1 MPAHGGSTAG
11 RAVRYSAGMTVS
23 DTWDLESIFAG
34 GSASAGF
41 RDFAAA
47 LERDAAAA
55 GQRVRELGD
64 GAPDA
69 EVRDVLLDVQAAEQR
84 LDEAVSFAECL
95 RAQDTADAAAV
106 QWIGR
111 LDAVGASLKA
121 LGAAL
126 GAFTAGLPDDR
137 WQALT
142 GGPELRPIAFL
153 LNRERDLARRK
164 MDAATEGLVEELAT
178 DGYHAW
184 DRQYTTLAGSL
195 RAEVDVGG
203 DRRRLSM
210 GQLTARMEEPAR
222 ADRKAAFDALEAAWR
237 PVVDLAAGALNGQA
251 GFRLTWYRHRGWD
264 SVLDEPLYLNR
275 MEARSLEA
283 MWAAVADAA
292 PRMVPYAQAKARLI
306 GADALCWYDVQA
318 PVGAEEETL
327 TFPAAAERI
336 LDCFAAH
343 DPELRAFAERA
354 FGGRWIE
361 AADREGKAAGGFCT
375 TLPLRRETR
384 IFMTYGGT
392 FGGATTLAH
401 ELGHA
406 HHSWLLRDRPYYAT
420 SYPMTLAET
429 ASTFCEGLL
438 ISAALDQAADAGV
451 RLRLLDRVLE
461 EALTML
467 MNLRSRF
474 LFEIDFYR
482 RRADGPLTAAELDE
496 LMVGA
501 QRRAYC
507 GALAD
512 DGWHPLFWASKLH
525 FYFTDVPFYNFPYV
539 VGYLLASGLAAR
551 SAAEG
556 PAFAADYRRL
566 LADTGAMTC
575 EDLARRHLGVDLGQP
590 EFWQA
595 AIDRPLAH
603 VAEFARLAAN
613 T

>member
-1 MPAHGGSTAG
+1 MTA
-11 RAVRYSAGMTVS
+11 S
-23 DTWDLESIFAG
+23 DRWDLESIFAG

-41 RDFAAA
+41 RDFVAG

-55 GQRVRELGD
+55 GERVRGLGD
-64 GAPDA
+64 GTADA
-69 EVRDVLLDVQAAEQR
+69 ELRAVLLEVQAAEQR
-84 LDEAVSFAECL
+84 LAEAVSFAECL
-95 RAQDTADAAAV
+95 RAQDTADAAAG

-111 LDAVGASLKA
+111 LDAVAAQIKA

-126 GAFTAGLPDDR
+126 SACTAALPDER
-137 WQALT
+137 WRALT
-142 GGPELRPIAFL
+142 GGPELRPVAFL

-164 MDAATEGLVEELAT
+164 MDAATEGLIEELAT

-184 DRQYTTLAGSL
+184 DRQYATLAGSL
-195 RAEVDVGG
+195 RAEVKVDGE
-203 DRRRLSM
+203 RRRLSM
-210 GQLTARMEEPAR
+210 GQLATRMEEPAR
-222 ADRKAAFDALEAAWR
+222 ADRKAAFQALEGAWR
-237 PVVDLAAGALNGQA
+237 PVADLAAGALNGQA

-283 MWAAVADAA
+283 MWAAVAAAA
-292 PRMVPYAQAKARLI
+292 PRLVPYLQAKARLI
-306 GADALCWYDVQA
+306 GTGALCWYDVQA
-318 PVGAEEETL
+318 PVGAGEGTL
-327 TFPAAAERI
+327 SFEAAAERI
-336 LDCFAAH
+336 LDCFDAH
-343 DPELRAFAERA
+343 DPDLRAFCEHA
-354 FGGRWIE
+354 FAGRWIE
-361 AADREGKAAGGFCT
+361 AADRAGKAAGGFCT

-384 IFMTYGGT
+384 IFMTHGGT

-406 HHSWLLRDRPYYAT
+406 YHAWLLRDRPYYAT
-420 SYPMTLAET
+420 SYPMALAET

-438 ISAALDQAADAGV
+438 ISAALDQTADAGV

-482 RRADGPLTAAELDE
+482 RRAAGPLTAAELDE
-496 LMVGA
+496 LMVAA

-507 GALAD
+507 GALAA

-539 VGYLLASGLAAR
+539 AGYLLASGLAAR
-551 SAAEG
+551 AAEAG
-556 PAFAADYRRL
+556 REFAADYRRL
-566 LADTGAMTC
+566 LADTGVMTC

-595 AIDRPLAH
+595 AIDRPLSH
-603 VAEFARLAAN
+603 VGEFAKLAGN
-613 T
+613 S

>member
-1 MPAHGGSTAG
+1 
-11 RAVRYSAGMTVS
+11 MTVS

-34 GSASAGF
+34 GSRSAPF
-41 RDFAAA
+41 RDFVAA
-47 LERDAAAA
+47 LERDVAAV
-55 GQRVRELGD
+55 GKRVRDLG
-64 GAPDA
+64 GAAPDA
-69 EVRDVLLDVQAAEQR
+69 ELRAVLLDAQAAEQR
-84 LDEAVSFAECL
+84 LDEAISFAECL
-95 RAQDTADAAAV
+95 RAQDTADADAG

-111 LDAVGASLKA
+111 LDTVAASLKA

-126 GAFTAGLPDDR
+126 AACTAGLPDER

-153 LNRERDLARRK
+153 LDQRRDLARRK
-164 MDAATEGLVEELAT
+164 MEAAIEGLVEELAT

-195 RAEVDVGG
+195 RAEVEVGG
-203 DRRRLSM
+203 ERRRLSM
-210 GQLTARMEEPAR
+210 GQLAARLEEPAR
-222 ADRKAAFDALEAAWR
+222 ADRKAAFEALEAAWR
-237 PVVDLAAGALNGQA
+237 PVAELAAGALNGQA

-264 SVLDEPLYLNR
+264 SVLDEPLHLNR

-283 MWAAVADAA
+283 MWAAVAESA
-292 PRMVPYAQAKARLI
+292 PRLIPYLQAKANLI
-306 GADALCWYDVQA
+306 GVDALRWYDLQA
-318 PVGAEEETL
+318 PVGAEEGAL
-327 TFPAAAERI
+327 SFDAAAQRI
-336 LDCFAAH
+336 LDCFDAH
-343 DPELRAFAERA
+343 DPDLRAFSERA
-354 FGGRWIE
+354 FDGRWIE

-375 TLPLRRETR
+375 TLPIRRETR

-406 HHSWLLRDRPYYAT
+406 YHAWLLRDRPYHAT

-438 ISAALDQAADAGV
+438 ISAALDQTADAGV

-482 RRADGPLTAAELDE
+482 RRAAGPLTAAELDE
-496 LMVGA
+496 LMVDA

-507 GALAD
+507 GALAA

-551 SAAEG
+551 AAAEG
-556 PAFAADYRRL
+556 PGFAADYRRL
-566 LADTGAMTC
+566 LADTGVMTC

-595 AIDRPLAH
+595 AIDRPLSH
-603 VAEFARLAAN
+603 VGEFARLAGN
-613 T
+613 EGSP

>member
-1 MPAHGGSTAG
+1 M
-11 RAVRYSAGMTVS
+11 RYSAGMTVS
-23 DTWDLESIFAG
+23 DRWDLESIFAG
-34 GSASAGF
+34 GSVSAAF
-41 RDFAAA
+41 RDFVAA
-47 LERDAAAA
+47 LERDAAAV
-55 GQRVRELGD
+55 GERVRGLGQ
-64 GAPDA
+64 GAQDA
-69 EVRDVLLDVQAAEQR
+69 ELRAVLLDVQAVDQR
-84 LDEAVSFAECL
+84 LDEAISFAECL
-95 RAQDTADAAAV
+95 RAQDAADAAAG

-126 GAFTAGLPDDR
+126 SAFTAGLPDER
-137 WQALT
+137 WQALA
-142 GGPELRPIAFL
+142 GGPELRPVAFL
-153 LNRERDLARRK
+153 LDRERDLARRK

-195 RAEVDVGG
+195 RAEVDIGG
-203 DRRRLSM
+203 ERRRLSM

-237 PVVDLAAGALNGQA
+237 PVADLAAGALNGQA
-251 GFRLTWYRHRGWD
+251 GFRLTWYRHRGWE

-283 MWAAVADAA
+283 MWAAVEDAA
-292 PRMVPYAQAKARLI
+292 PRLVPYLQAKAGLI
-306 GADALCWYDVQA
+306 GAGAPCWYDLQA
-318 PVGAEEETL
+318 PVGAEEGRL
-327 TFPAAAERI
+327 SFQAAADLI
-336 LDCFAAH
+336 LDCFQAH
-343 DPELRAFAERA
+343 DPDLRAFCRRA
-354 FGGRWIE
+354 FDGRWIE

-384 IFMTYGGT
+384 IFMTHGGT

-406 HHSWLLRDRPYYAT
+406 YHAWLLRDRPYYAT

-438 ISAALDQAADAGV
+438 ISSALDRTADAGV

-482 RRADGPLTAAELDE
+482 RRPDGPLTAAELDE
-496 LMVGA
+496 MMVSA

-507 GALAD
+507 GALAA

-539 VGYLLASGLAAR
+539 AGYLLASGLAAR
-551 SAAEG
+551 ADAEG
-556 PAFAADYRRL
+556 PGFAADYRRL
-566 LADTGAMTC
+566 LADTGVMTC

-595 AIDRPLAH
+595 AIDRPLSH
-603 VAEFARLAAN
+603 VGEFVQLAGN
-613 T
+613 S

>member
-1 MPAHGGSTAG
+1 
-11 RAVRYSAGMTVS
+11 MTVA

-34 GSASAGF
+34 GSASAEF
-41 RDFAAA
+41 REFVAA
-47 LERDAAAA
+47 LERDVA
-55 GQRVRELGD
+55 GAGERVRALGD
-64 GAPDA
+64 GTPDA
-69 EVRDVLLDVQAAEQR
+69 GIRTVLLDVQAASQR
-84 LDEAVSFAECL
+84 LEEAFAFAECL
-95 RAQDTADAAAV
+95 RAQDTADAAAG
-106 QWIGR
+106 QWMGR
-111 LDAVGASLKA
+111 LDALAASLKA
-121 LGAAL
+121 LGASL
-126 GAFTAGLPDDR
+126 SAFTAALPDER

-142 GGPELRPIAFL
+142 DGAELRPVAFL

-164 MDAATEGLVEELAT
+164 MDAPIEGLVEELAT

-195 RAEVDVGG
+195 RAEVEVDGE
-203 DRRRLSM
+203 RRRLSM
-210 GQLTARMEEPAR
+210 GQLATRLEEPER
-222 ADRKAAFDALEAAWR
+222 ADRKAAFEALEGAWR
-237 PVVDLAAGALNGQA
+237 PVADLAAGALNSQA
-251 GFRLTWYRHRGWD
+251 GFRLTWYRNRGWD

-283 MWAAVADAA
+283 MWAAVAEGAA
-292 PRMVPYAQAKARLI
+292 RLVPYLQAKARLI
-306 GADALCWYDVQA
+306 GADALRWYDVQA
-318 PVGAEEETL
+318 PVGAEEGTL
-327 TFPAAAERI
+327 SFDAAAKRI
-336 LDCFAAH
+336 LDCFKAH
-343 DPELRAFAERA
+343 DPELRAFAEHA
-354 FGGRWIE
+354 YDGRWIE

-375 TLPLRRETR
+375 TLPLSRETR

-406 HHSWLLRDRPYYAT
+406 HHSWLLRERPYYAT

-438 ISAALDQAADAGV
+438 ISAALDETTDAGV

-461 EALTML
+461 EAVSML

-482 RRADGPLTAAELDE
+482 QRASGPLTAAELDE
-496 LMVGA
+496 LMVDA

-507 GALAD
+507 DALAA
-512 DGWHPLFWASKLH
+512 DGYHPLFWASKMH

-551 SAAEG
+551 AAEVG
-556 PAFAADYRRL
+556 REFAGEYPRL
-566 LADTGAMTC
+566 LADTGVMTC
-575 EDLARRHLGVDLGQP
+575 EELARRHLGVDLGQP

-595 AIDRPLAH
+595 AVARPLSR
-603 VAEFARLAAN
+603 VDDFVKLAAN
-613 T
+613 P